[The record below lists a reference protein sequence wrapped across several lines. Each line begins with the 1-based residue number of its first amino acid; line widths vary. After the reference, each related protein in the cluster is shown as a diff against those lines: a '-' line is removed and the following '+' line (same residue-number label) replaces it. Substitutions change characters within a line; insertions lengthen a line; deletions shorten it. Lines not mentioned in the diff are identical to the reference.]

1 MSCRLAPTAPWRGAH
16 CARDAR
22 VWEGG
27 SSNFF
32 VAPAALTARAGL
44 PDGAEDPSTEPAPM
58 RPIRTLA
65 HLLLLCAPCLFATAC
80 ASGEWVELQGHRYQ
94 VEIADTDA
102 ERARGLMF
110 RRSEEHT
117 SELQSLMR
125 ISYAVFCLKKKKPQT
140 KTTTLQDG

>member
-1 MSCRLAPTAPWRGAH
+1 MF
-16 CARDAR
+16 
-22 VWEGG
+22 
-27 SSNFF
+27 SS
-32 VAPAALTARAGL
+32 PRRPGRPGRAC
-44 PDGAEDPSTEPAPM
+44 PMVRQDPSTEPAPM

-110 RRSEEHT
+110 RRSEERRVGKECVST
-117 SELQSLMR
+117 CGSRWSPEL
-125 ISYAVFCLKKKKPQT
+125 
-140 KTTTLQDG
+140 

>member
-1 MSCRLAPTAPWRGAH
+1 MLWLFRSPPPGPAGVRSPLL
-16 CARDAR
+16 
-22 VWEGG
+22 GG
-27 SSNFF
+27 TRIVHATPGVGKVDRAIFSS
-32 VAPAALTARAGL
+32 PRRPERPERAC
-44 PDGAEDPSTEPAPM
+44 PMVRQDPSTEPAPM

-110 RRSEEHT
+110 RDELPAGHEIGREH
-117 SELQSLMR
+117 
-125 ISYAVFCLKKKKPQT
+125 V
-140 KTTTLQDG
+140 

>member
-1 MSCRLAPTAPWRGAH
+1 MVRQ
-16 CARDAR
+16 
-22 VWEGG
+22 
-27 SSNFF
+27 
-32 VAPAALTARAGL
+32 
-44 PDGAEDPSTEPAPM
+44 DPSTEPAPM
-58 RPIRTLA
+58 RPIRALA

-110 RRSEEHT
+110 RDELPAGHRSEEHT

-125 ISYAVFCLKKKKPQT
+125 NPYAVFCLQKKK
-140 KTTTLQDG
+140 